1 MKDHL
6 AQIVSQQPNDFMKL
20 STVREY
26 LQARILQTLQ
36 DHGAFLTWAFVGG
49 TALRFLFRMPRYS
62 EDLDFSLVTPGQQAS
77 FTRLLGKV
85 RSVFASEGYVA
96 EVKIRDQGAVN
107 SAFIKFRELLFEVG
121 LSPRQ
126 SQTLSVRVEV
136 DTNPPAG
143 ATTSTTVIRR
153 FVTLNLLHHDRPSLL
168 AGKLH
173 AVLSRPYTK
182 GRDLYDLVWYLADRT
197 WPEPNFT
204 FLNNALAQTGWPGPE
219 LSPANWRRL
228 VAKRMEKIKWDQAGK
243 DVSPFLERRQDAALL
258 TPENV
263 RKLLLKP

>member
-1 MKDHL
+1 MKDFL
-6 AQIVSQQPNDFMKL
+6 AEIVAQQPNDFMKV
-20 STVREY
+20 STAREY

-62 EDLDFSLVTPGQQAS
+62 EDLDFSLVTPGQRDS

-85 RSVFASEGYVA
+85 KSAFELEGYAA
-96 EVKIRDQGAVN
+96 EFKIRDQGVVK
-107 SAFIKFRELLFEVG
+107 SAFIKFRGVLYELG
-121 LSPRQ
+121 LSPRHD
-126 SQTLSVRVEV
+126 QTLSVRVEI

-143 ATTSTTVIRR
+143 ATTGTTVLRR

-182 GRDLYDLVWYLADRT
+182 GRDLYDLVWYLADQT

-204 FLNNALAQTGWPGPE
+204 LLNNALAQTGWRGSE
-219 LSPANWRRL
+219 VTPANWRQL
-228 VAKRMEKIKWDQAGK
+228 VAERMEKIKWDQAVK
-243 DVSPFLERRQDAALL
+243 DVSPFLERQQEVALL
-258 TPENV
+258 TLENV
-263 RKLLLKP
+263 RNLLRKP